1 MNFEHYSIHN
11 EKGMN
16 EKIVL
21 MVQNHKRIG
30 GLVCSK
36 DFTLS
41 VLNQLFKT
49 GFILTFSK
57 IVHSFNGRQE
67 KGMSPVVTKSLLNYS
82 QVFITV
88 HGHNKVAVMVHCKN
102 F

>member
-1 MNFEHYSIHN
+1 ML
-11 EKGMN
+11 
-16 EKIVL
+16 VL
-21 MVQNHKRIG
+21 SN
-30 GLVCSK
+30 

-41 VLNQLFKT
+41 VLNQLFET

-57 IVHSFNGRQE
+57 IVQSFNGRQK

-82 QVFITV
+82 QVFIIV
-88 HGHNKVAVMVHCKN
+88 RGHINILVMVHCKN